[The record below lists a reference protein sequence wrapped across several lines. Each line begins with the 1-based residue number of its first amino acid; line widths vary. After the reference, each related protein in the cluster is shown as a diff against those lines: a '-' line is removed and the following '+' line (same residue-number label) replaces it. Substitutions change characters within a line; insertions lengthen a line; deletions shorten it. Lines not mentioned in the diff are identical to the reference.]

1 MALKKIRGAH
11 IRKINHYRR
20 IISKTL
26 INIRQVWPG
35 DIIEFRYRGTDIFD
49 SIPLIFVIKK
59 EQKIIQGLN
68 LNYLK
73 EHNVQKIFDEPDW
86 IRLNEGK
93 VRRDVKGSLFRNL
106 RNWIYFEDAY
116 RTYSVSKLSM
126 IHDIKYKT
134 DAILE
139 EEREQKQ
146 IEIKKE
152 DLKNLDENKL

>member
-20 IISKTL
+20 VISKTL

-49 SIPLIFVIKK
+49 PIPLVFVIKK

-73 EHNVQKIFDEPDW
+73 EHNVQKIFDETDW
-86 IRLNEGK
+86 IRLIEGK
-93 VRRDVKGSLFRNL
+93 VRRDVKGARAKYYDLDGYVRHMQYYL
-106 RNWIYFEDAY
+106 KHGDWIDSQYGEFQEKSIKW
-116 RTYSVSKLSM
+116 RTIV
-126 IHDIKYKT
+126 T
-134 DAILE
+134 AG
-139 EEREQKQ
+139 
-146 IEIKKE
+146 
-152 DLKNLDENKL
+152 N